1 MSTIGPQ
8 NGSLI
13 IHGGRKISNCID
25 IFVQSA
31 GGPEFTLIYIP
42 TAFSDDDLSGS
53 RIDDLDP
60 TKAALRF
67 GFKKAHVLHTRNK
80 KEADTEEFIQPIKD
94 ASAVWIT
101 GGRQWRLAKSYLNTK
116 THEELNN
123 LLRRGGVI
131 AGSSAGAT
139 IQGSFLVRGDSVDDP
154 DDDPAIIFGDY
165 QEGFGF
171 ISNIVID
178 QHVLKRNRM
187 FDLKQVLAKHPE
199 LLGIGIDNDTCVFVK
214 GNEFVVLGNSYV
226 SIFDGTFLTEKGEIV
241 NLSSESERFYLLNH
255 GMRYNMR
262 ARHVI

>member
-13 IHGGRKISNCID
+13 IHGGGNISNCID

-31 GGPEFTLIYIP
+31 GGPESTLIYIP

-53 RIDDLDP
+53 RRDDLDP
-60 TKAALRF
+60 TQAAQRF

-80 KEADTEEFIQPIKD
+80 EEADTEEFIQPIKD

-101 GGRQWRLAKSYLNTK
+101 GGRQWRLAQSYLNTK

-139 IQGSFLVRGDSVDDP
+139 IQGSFLVRGNSEPNDP
-154 DDDPAIIFGDY
+154 SIIFGDY

-171 ISNIVID
+171 ISNLVID
-178 QHVLKRNRM
+178 QHVLRRNRM

-214 GNEFVVLGNSYV
+214 GNEFVVVGNSYV

-241 NLSSESERFYLLNH
+241 NLSLESEQFYLLGH
-255 GMRYNMR
+255 GMRYNMQ
-262 ARHVI
+262 ARQVI